1 MSDGF
6 SDGLSVGL
14 SAGLSD
20 GLSVGLSAGLSDGFS
35 VGLSAGL
42 SDGFSVGL
50 SAGLSDGFSV
60 GASCCELVPV
70 PGPGLVVNSY
80 FPVIKF
86 ESSMALTVNLLSLN
100 STVEKWSNVNF
111 SNPFTF

>member
-1 MSDGF
+1 MKINYTFLKFSGSRIQCLFFNSDLVCA
-6 SDGLSVGL
+6 SCCELVPAPDPGLVP
-14 SAGLSD
+14 
-20 GLSVGLSAGLSDGFS
+20 
-35 VGLSAGL
+35 
-42 SDGFSVGL
+42 
-50 SAGLSDGFSV
+50 
-60 GASCCELVPV
+60 ASCCELVPAPCCELVPV
-70 PGPGLVVNSY
+70 PGPGLVANSY